1 MKISLLVAILFLTIF
16 SVETGLQNNFPSL
29 DHYIIRAFKRMI
41 NLTRNAYFEKRIIN
55 EIQTLKMAI
64 KREKHLL
71 RLKVENEIY
80 LKFLVTNSSIFK
92 DFLTM
97 RFLK

>member
-1 MKISLLVAILFLTIF
+1 MKISILVAIIFLTIF
-16 SVETGLQNNFPSL
+16 SVETVFKNNFSNL
-29 DHYIIRAFKRMI
+29 DVPKAFKRM
-41 NLTRNAYFEKRIIN
+41 NYLTNDKYFEKKIIN
-55 EIQTLKMAI
+55 EIKTLKMAI
-64 KREKHLL
+64 KREKYLL
-71 RLKVENEIY
+71 RSKVENEIY

>member
-1 MKISLLVAILFLTIF
+1 MKISILVAIIFLSIF
-16 SVETGLQNNFPSL
+16 SVETGFENNFSNL
-29 DHYIIRAFKRMI
+29 DLYVPKAFKRM
-41 NLTRNAYFEKRIIN
+41 TRNTYFEKRILNDIK
-55 EIQTLKMAI
+55 TLELAI
-64 KREKHLL
+64 KREKYLL
-71 RLKVENEIY
+71 RLKIENEIY